1 MPRAKRRARLKHG
14 PIAVIDEEVPV
25 IVLAPPMSC
34 SPARSL
40 SCRGSILARSGKP
53 LVRPLPSRTAC
64 RYENVRAFG

>member
-1 MPRAKRRARLKHG
+1 
-14 PIAVIDEEVPV
+14 VIDEEVPV